1 MIGAFAVGK
10 TSLVQQY
17 VNSIFSEKYHTTIG
31 VKIDQK
37 SVNIDDKEVNLLVW
51 DIHGDDEYQ
60 KIKPGYIIGASGYF
74 LVIDGTRR
82 NTIDVA
88 IQLNKMIYKTIGD
101 KPFFVLI
108 NKSDLKDQW
117 EISENDINE
126 LKNSGW
132 KVILTSAKENQGVDE
147 AFSRLCSCM
156 IN

>member
-37 SVNIDDKEVNLLVW
+37 SLSLDDKEVNLLVW

-60 KIKPGYIIGASGYF
+60 KIKPGYLVGASGYF
-74 LVIDGTRR
+74 LVIDGMRK

-88 IQLNKMIYKTIGD
+88 KQLNKMVISTIGET
-101 KPFFVLI
+101 PFIVII
-108 NKSDLKDQW
+108 NKSDLKEQW
-117 EISENDINE
+117 EITDNDIIG
-126 LKNSGW
+126 LKNLGW
-132 KVILTSAKENQGVDE
+132 KIILTSARENLGVDG
-147 AFSRLCSCM
+147 AFTSLCSSM
-156 IN
+156 I